1 MLPYPGEL
9 ERIIDAALAEDLTG
23 GDVTTAALI
32 PPHIEAS
39 ADVVPKAP
47 GVLAGVGV
55 ALAVFQR
62 VDPALAVSPALLDG
76 DRVEG
81 GEVVASVRGRL
92 GSILSAERT
101 ALNFMQRMSGIATLT
116 ARYAAAVSGTGAV
129 IVDTRKTAPGLRS
142 LDKYAVA
149 LGGGKNHRRNLA
161 DGVLIKDNH
170 IAALQAEGVSLPQI
184 IRRARTRAP
193 HTVRIEVE
201 VETIEETRAAV
212 EAGADIIMLDNMTLD
227 EMREAAGIAKGRCL
241 TEASG
246 GITLDNVAD
255 VAATGVDLISI
266 GALTHSPRALDISLD
281 FASA

>member
-1 MLPYPGEL
+1 MLPHPGEL

-39 ADVVPKAP
+39 ADVVPKEP

-62 VDPALAVSPALLDG
+62 VDPALAVNPALLDG

-81 GEVVASVRGRL
+81 GEVVASVSGRL

-142 LDKYAVA
+142 LDKYAVS

-212 EAGADIIMLDNMTLD
+212 EAGADIIMLDNMSLD
-227 EMREAAGIAKGRCL
+227 EMREAADIAKGRCL

-266 GALTHSPRALDISLD
+266 GALTHSPPALDISLD